1 MKIDFKQPKYILPLI
16 ALPFLCLFFYVY
28 QSSAKTKKVEKHE
41 AGINSEVGDVAS
53 GVKKKGL
60 ADKLDAFR
68 NKFKETDG
76 KTAVAIIPSEETP
89 VPQVHP
95 QQTLDSINRVMQ
107 KRFSQPP
114 VRSQEE
120 VMKAAL
126 KHFQQAPQA
135 VQAQPKARDPIDVF
149 RQQMALMDSVRKAS
163 DPATQAEKQRQE
175 AKAKLQQDNE
185 KNLIVKPLISYS
197 SNFNTITPTEDV
209 SFITA
214 TIDQNVTGYAGSRIA
229 LKLENPIAVGQ
240 HILPKGTEL
249 YALIN
254 GFSGQ
259 RVTMSIRSI
268 LFEGKLLPV
277 KLDVYDQD
285 GLAGLYVPNSQFRDF
300 TRDLG
305 GSSIQGVSLDNGS
318 ASSVLM
324 STAGKLFESASSA
337 VASAIRK
344 NKAKIKYNT
353 YVYLISTQ

>member
-1 MKIDFKQPKYILPLI
+1 MKLDFKQPKYILPLI

-28 QSSAKTKKVEKHE
+28 HNSAKSKKVEKHE
-41 AGINSEVGDVAS
+41 AGINNEVGDVAPAI
-53 GVKKKGL
+53 KKKGL

-68 NKFKETDG
+68 NKYKETDG
-76 KTAVAIIPSEETP
+76 RSAVTIIPSEEMP
-89 VPQVHP
+89 APKVDP
-95 QQTLDSINRVMQ
+95 QQTLDSINRAMQ

-114 VRSQEE
+114 VRSQEQ

-126 KHFQQAPQA
+126 KHFGQAPEP
-135 VQAQPKARDPIDVF
+135 AQPKARDPMDLF
-149 RQQMALMDSVRKAS
+149 RQQMALMDSVRKAT
-163 DPATQAEKQRQE
+163 DPATLAEKQKQE
-175 AKAKLQQDNE
+175 AKARLQQQSQN
-185 KNLIVKPLISYS
+185 NLTVKLLKDS
-197 SNFNTITPTEDV
+197 SSAFNTITPKQDAN
-209 SFITA
+209 FITA
-214 TIDQNVTGYAGSRIA
+214 TIDENVTGYAGSRIA
-229 LKLENPIAVGQ
+229 LKLNTAIKVGQ
-240 HILPKGTEL
+240 QTLPKGTEV

-259 RVTMSIRSI
+259 RVTLAIRSI
-268 LFEGKLLPV
+268 MYDDQLLPV

-318 ASSVLM
+318 ASGVLM